1 MLKCYTYEIFIAI
14 LQFQRAED
22 WGGKQTRLD
31 RMPVC
36 GAATG
41 MSHPL
46 RRNGEKGAAGKG
58 EQAQA
63 ATAERWD
70 PGRTLDKI

>member
-1 MLKCYTYEIFIAI
+1 MLKCYAYEIFIAI

-41 MSHPL
+41 CEPPPQED
-46 RRNGEKGAAGKG
+46 GEKGAAVEGG
-58 EQAQA
+58 QAQA
-63 ATAERWD
+63 AMAERWD